1 VISKISRFSFISQ
14 GVRIVQIKNPQNLL
28 AILDYEIDYLENC
41 VDNPFG
47 EFSETSAAAA
57 FQHILAF
64 LLSAGL
70 ISSYR
75 ISSLNASQIG
85 HTT

>member
-1 VISKISRFSFISQ
+1 VITKISRFSFISQ

-47 EFSETSAAAA
+47 EFSETSASG
-57 FQHILAF
+57 FSTHNQHFGIF
-64 LLSAGL
+64 
-70 ISSYR
+70 IECR
-75 ISSLNASQIG
+75 FN
-85 HTT
+85 